1 MSHYSTRGVCD
12 AAFIKYVIL
21 ISKLNVLFWDHS
33 VIPHRRLQSGSH
45 ISQASATTETPTAY
59 FAEKCSCFVF
69 FFLGEL
75 KQHSLF
81 FPFKGQC
88 CESFTYNW
96 PRVEASWLVLTFV
109 TPLAVTFSSQDMI
122 ITLRNRTSR
131 KFWCDT
137 LPLHHLRIRN
147 AMRTVTSA
155 TLRRK
160 NVVSYSTSMFCRT
173 CRKRHPTCPIRI
185 TSAIKKVNILFSWY
199 RMVMTKCI
207 FFLWDV
213 IYWQQKLLLS
223 SNIIWRVGLRKILR
237 LKSGLA
243 SHLRRR

>member
-1 MSHYSTRGVCD
+1 MFFFETTASFHTEGYNQD
-12 AAFIKYVIL
+12 L
-21 ISKLNVLFWDHS
+21 IFHKRLPLQK
-33 VIPHRRLQSGSH
+33 HRPH
-45 ISQASATTETPTAY
+45 ISQRNAAAS
-59 FAEKCSCFVF
+59 CF